1 MFYMNI
7 LFKTQY
13 LLSVQIT
20 SAALNTKT
28 DFQVGVSPVE
38 AQTLS
43 NEVDRTSK
51 IPKQPS

>member
-1 MFYMNI
+1 MNI
-7 LFKTQY
+7 LLKAQY

-20 SAALNTKT
+20 SAALNTKN
-28 DFQVGVSPVE
+28 DFQVAVTPVE
-38 AQTLS
+38 VQTLS